1 MELVGR
7 EGRPVAPVFL
17 VLAAVG
23 ILGKE
28 KSPIILRAKTSV
40 VESND
45 NYEKDFVQQQ
55 LMH

>member
-28 KSPIILRAKTSV
+28 LNHFKRIDRRLPSYRVMIIMRRTLF
-40 VESND
+40 N
-45 NYEKDFVQQQ
+45 NN
-55 LMH
+55 